1 MFFSGKNKFIWAAV
15 LSVVLAL
22 TGAFFCRGEVYAKAA
37 SGVVELFVFAPC
49 ESCHEEEKFSKE
61 VKIKLAEAGITDYEC
76 RTYNAYKES
85 GATRLEEIEEEDG
98 LNIPINELPV
108 AVAGGEAFW
117 GTYSE
122 IGEALSEYLLN
133 RDKSDGTGLS
143 SDVKTPG
150 DAGAEH
156 QSVTDSAI
164 YRDIRNIGKD
174 ETAMLLFV
182 TGSCDSCNRAEEYLR
197 GVLAD
202 GRCSMKIYNILEDDN
217 AAVLRKLMKIY
228 EVPDSLQQV
237 PLLFTKNGYLSGGEA
252 IRKDALNC
260 LESEAVAGSWDEVA
274 AGLVKESEDTG
285 ISKIKLAVTG
295 FVNGLNPCGISML
308 LMVLSVLLM
317 SGKSFFRGSFT
328 YLAGKFLTYLLL
340 GFTLGS
346 LFSVIEGAVFKTV
359 HEAINIVFAILSLG
373 FGLFYLM
380 DFIHVLKKDYGKEKL
395 RLPEGFRRW
404 NHNMIKKLSGV
415 QGRFW
420 YPMLFLL
427 GIVISAGEFLC
438 TGQVYLAAL
447 LYMAG
452 QNGAFNGE
460 IVGNLLIYLSA
471 MCVPMILLTV
481 LVSRGKSVMS
491 ASHISL
497 KILPVAKLAYSIFF
511 FVLFVS
517 LLF

>member
-1 MFFSGKNKFIWAAV
+1 MFFSGKHKLIWAAV
-15 LSVVLAL
+15 LSVVLVL
-22 TGAFFCRGEVYAKAA
+22 TGAFFCRGEVYAKAPSSA
-37 SGVVELFVFAPC
+37 VELFVFAPC

-61 VKIKLAEAGITDYEC
+61 VKSKLAEAGATDYWLKA
-76 RTYNAYKES
+76 YNAYKES
-85 GATRLEEIEEEDG
+85 GASRLEEIEEEYG
-98 LNIPINELPV
+98 LNIPINELPM
-108 AVAGGEAFW
+108 AVAGGKAFF

-122 IGEALSEYLLN
+122 IGEVLGDYLQGIEK
-133 RDKSDGTGLS
+133 RDGTGLAT
-143 SDVKTPG
+143 DVKTPG
-150 DAGAEH
+150 DTVEERK
-156 QSVTDSAI
+156 SVTDSVI
-164 YRDIRNIGKD
+164 YRDIRSIGKD

-182 TGSCDSCNRAEEYLR
+182 TGSCDSCNRAEEYLKS
-197 GVLAD
+197 VLAD
-202 GRCSMKIYNILEDDN
+202 GQCSLKIYSIMEDDN
-217 AAVLRKLMKIY
+217 AVVLRKLMKMY

-237 PLLFTKNGYLSGGEA
+237 PLLFTKSGYLSGVEA
-252 IRKDALNC
+252 IRKDAVSN
-260 LESEAVAGSWDEVA
+260 LENPDAAGAWDEVA
-274 AGLVKESEDTG
+274 AGLAKDSEDTS
-285 ISKIKLAVTG
+285 ISKVKLAVTG

-328 YLAGKFLTYLLL
+328 YLVGKFLTYLLL

-346 LFSVIEGAVFKTV
+346 LFSVIEGTVFKTV
-359 HEAINIVFAILSLG
+359 HEAINSVFAVLSLG

-380 DFIHVLKKDYGKEKL
+380 DFIHILKKDYGKERL

-438 TGQVYLAAL
+438 TGQVYLATL

-452 QNGAFNGE
+452 QSGAFNGE
-460 IVGNLLIYLSA
+460 IVGNLVIYLTA
-471 MCVPMILLTV
+471 MCMPMILLTV
-481 LVSRGKSVMS
+481 LVSKGKSVMS

>member
-1 MFFSGKNKFIWAAV
+1 MFFSGKHKFIQAAV
-15 LSVVLAL
+15 LSVVLVL
-22 TGAFFCRGEVYAKAA
+22 TGAFFCRGEVYAKAP
-37 SGVVELFVFAPC
+37 SSTVELFVFAPC
-49 ESCHEEEKFSKE
+49 ESCHEEEKFSEE
-61 VKIKLAEAGITDYEC
+61 VEFKLAETRVTDYGLKA
-76 RTYNAYKES
+76 YNAYKES
-85 GATRLEEIEEEDG
+85 GSSRLEEIEEEYG
-98 LNIPINELPV
+98 LNIPINELPM
-108 AVAGGEAFW
+108 AVAGGEVFF

-122 IGEALSEYLLN
+122 IGEALGDYLQGSEK
-133 RDKSDGTGLS
+133 RDVIGLAT
-143 SDVKTPG
+143 DVKTPG
-150 DAGAEH
+150 DTVAERK
-156 QSVTDSAI
+156 SVTDSVI
-164 YRDIRNIGKD
+164 YRDIRSIGKD

-182 TGSCDSCNRAEEYLR
+182 TGSCDSCNRAEEYMKS
-197 GVLAD
+197 VLTD
-202 GRCSMKIYNILEDDN
+202 GQCSLKIYNIMEDDN
-217 AAVLRKLMKIY
+217 AVVLRKLMKMY

-237 PLLFTKNGYLSGGEA
+237 PLLFTKNGYLSGAEA
-252 IRKDALNC
+252 IKKDALNS
-260 LESEAVAGSWDEVA
+260 LESMNSAGSWDEVA
-274 AGLVKESEDTG
+274 AELANNREDAG
-285 ISKIKLAVTG
+285 FSKIKLMVTG

-317 SGKSFFRGSFT
+317 SGKSFFTGSFT

-346 LFSVIEGAVFKTV
+346 LFSVIEGTVFKTV
-359 HEAINIVFAILSLG
+359 HEAINIVFAVLSLG

-380 DFIHVLKKDYGKEKL
+380 DFIHVLKKDYGKERL

-404 NHNMIKKLSGV
+404 NHNMIKKLSEV

-438 TGQVYLAAL
+438 TGQVYLATL

-460 IVGNLLIYLSA
+460 IAGNLAIYLTA

-481 LVSRGKSVMS
+481 LVSKGKSVMS

-497 KILPVAKLAYSIFF
+497 KILPAVKLAYSIFF
-511 FVLFVS
+511 FVLFIS

>member
-1 MFFSGKNKFIWAAV
+1 
-15 LSVVLAL
+15 
-22 TGAFFCRGEVYAKAA
+22 
-37 SGVVELFVFAPC
+37 
-49 ESCHEEEKFSKE
+49 
-61 VKIKLAEAGITDYEC
+61 
-76 RTYNAYKES
+76 
-85 GATRLEEIEEEDG
+85 
-98 LNIPINELPV
+98 
-108 AVAGGEAFW
+108 
-117 GTYSE
+117 
-122 IGEALSEYLLN
+122 
-133 RDKSDGTGLS
+133 
-143 SDVKTPG
+143 
-150 DAGAEH
+150 
-156 QSVTDSAI
+156 
-164 YRDIRNIGKD
+164 
-174 ETAMLLFV
+174 MLLFV
-182 TGSCDSCNRAEEYLR
+182 TGSCDSCNRAEEHLKS
-197 GVLAD
+197 VLAD
-202 GRCSMKIYNILEDDN
+202 GQCSLKIYNIMEDDN
-217 AAVLRKLMKIY
+217 AVVLRKLMKMY

-237 PLLFTKNGYLSGGEA
+237 PLLFTKNGYLSGAEA
-252 IRKDALNC
+252 IGKDAVSN
-260 LESEAVAGSWDEVA
+260 LENPDAAGAWDEVA
-274 AGLVKESEDTG
+274 TGLAKDSEDTS
-285 ISKIKLAVTG
+285 ISKVKLAVTG

-346 LFSVIEGAVFKTV
+346 LFSVIEGTVFKTV
-359 HEAINIVFAILSLG
+359 HEAINIVFAVLSLG

-380 DFIHVLKKDYGKEKL
+380 DFIHILKKDYGKERL

-404 NHNMIKKLSGV
+404 NRNMITKLSGV

-438 TGQVYLAAL
+438 TGQVYLATL

-452 QNGAFNGE
+452 QSGAFNGE
-460 IVGNLLIYLSA
+460 IVGNLVIYLSA